1 MKTLHK
7 RFIAGAHC
15 PKCQAMDKIFVYREA
30 DQNIRECVSCGFREA
45 QALATFSRG
54 PETRVTRD
62 HSLNEPQTVRLL
74 EPDAEPSSKPKPKP
88 D

>member
-1 MKTLHK
+1 MKISHK

-15 PKCQAMDKIFVYREA
+15 PACQAIDKIFVYREG
-30 DQNIRECVSCGFREA
+30 DRNIRECVSCGFREA
-45 QALATFSRG
+45 QAFDALSRE

-62 HSLNEPQTVRLL
+62 HGLNEPQVLRLVD
-74 EPDAEPSSKPKPKP
+74 PDAESSSGS